1 MSSTSTAPP
10 ADSPAPAE
18 TETDA
23 QRTRREGIKAHE
35 ARNLIVLALHQITL
49 RIGWIFKTES
59 VIMPAFLDIIAGAG
73 WIRGILPTL
82 NRLGQS
88 VPPLIFADRMRHARV
103 KSRVLMTTSLSMA
116 VPFLILSVIWNSL
129 EVKQQPWLPPLFLVL
144 YLIFFS
150 VTGLNQLAYGTV
162 QGKLIQVQHR
172 GRLMGVAGVV
182 GSIAAVTAAWFLLK
196 PWLGLPNGDG
206 FTYVFAFNGIAF
218 LIAGLIASTCREP
231 ADEHVEV
238 PRRRLRDHVIR
249 AWQVYRGDRTFRQAA
264 HVAMLF
270 ITIMFLFPHF
280 QWLGREKLG
289 SSLQDLI
296 YWVVAQ
302 NISVGVFSSLLG
314 MVADRHGNRLA
325 VRIAVFLT
333 SLTPVVAILLASP
346 LVEDGRRWFWL
357 TFVLLGLVPVTM
369 KTILNYTL
377 ELADETHHPRYLSTM
392 TFCFAIPPLV
402 FSAAFGSL
410 IDLMPYQYPFL
421 MVTGLIAL
429 GGLLTFR
436 MAEPRHM
443 SAEAS
448 TMVGD

>member
-1 MSSTSTAPP
+1 MSSTSTVPQTELPVPP
-10 ADSPAPAE
+10 ELESDAE
-18 TETDA
+18 
-23 QRTRREGIKAHE
+23 RVRREGIETHE
-35 ARNLIVLALHQITL
+35 ARNLIVLACHQIVL
-49 RIGWIFKTES
+49 RVGWIFKTES

-82 NRLGQS
+82 NRMGQS
-88 VPPLIFADRMRHARV
+88 LPPLIFADRMRHARV
-103 KSRVLMTTSLSMA
+103 KSRVLMATSISMA
-116 VPFLILSVIWNSL
+116 IPFLLLSGIWNSL

-150 VTGLNQLAYGTV
+150 LTGLNQLAFGTV

-172 GRLMGVAGVV
+172 GRLMGVAGII
-182 GSIAAVTAAWFLLK
+182 GSVAAVTAAWFLLK
-196 PWLGLPNGDG
+196 PWLGLANGEG

-231 ADEHVEV
+231 ADAYVEV
-238 PRRRLRDHVIR
+238 PKRRLRDHVIR

-302 NISVGVFSSLLG
+302 NISVGIYSPLLG
-314 MVADRHGNRLA
+314 MVADRRGNRLA
-325 VRIAVFLT
+325 VRIAVFAT
-333 SLTPVVAILLASP
+333 ALTPLAAILLASP
-346 LVEDGRRWFWL
+346 LVEDGRRWYWL

-369 KTILNYTL
+369 KTLLNYTL
-377 ELADETHHPRYLSTM
+377 ELAEETHHPRYLSTM
-392 TFCFAIPPLV
+392 TFCFAIPPLL
-402 FSAAFGSL
+402 FSAAFGRL
-410 IDLMPYQYPFL
+410 IDLMPYHYPFL
-421 MVTGLIAL
+421 MVAGLIAL

-448 TMVGD
+448 TMVRD